1 MRAGSKE
8 RELATLASAVEHR
21 NNRRCCGFHHFEG
34 PSARW
39 AVMSAALTDWKRL
52 FRITALPDKNEGGE
66 RGFLCMVHS
75 QVTVLPF
82 LTPVFASSHIFFFLP
97 YFKMLHYMYFYRLVY
112 TGKCG
117 LSQWTP
123 KSVWG
128 VMVLLSKLRI
138 PGPHLQTAESI
149 SLGVGLRIF
158 LLSAQVTLVG
168 QWV

>member
-21 NNRRCCGFHHFEG
+21 NNCGFHHSEG

-52 FRITALPDKNEGGE
+52 FRITALPGKWRWGE
-66 RGFLCMVHS
+66 RISTYGTLTGHCAAFSHSYLCFI
-75 QVTVLPF
+75 PYF
-82 LTPVFASSHIFFFLP
+82 YFLP

-117 LSQWTP
+117 LSQCTP

-128 VMVLLSKLRI
+128 MTVLLSKLRI